1 MKERTPACSNTIKKA
16 TLLIE
21 CNKCDKTAPNLLL
34 NAHKVTIQDTVACLD
49 ALLDKGLTSK
59 AHLNCV
65 VSKASRAVI
74 RLGKLM
80 LRISGSSEN
89 KRRLLTSDA

>member
-1 MKERTPACSNTIKKA
+1 ME
-16 TLLIE
+16 
-21 CNKCDKTAPNLLL
+21 
-34 NAHKVTIQDTVACLD
+34 CLD